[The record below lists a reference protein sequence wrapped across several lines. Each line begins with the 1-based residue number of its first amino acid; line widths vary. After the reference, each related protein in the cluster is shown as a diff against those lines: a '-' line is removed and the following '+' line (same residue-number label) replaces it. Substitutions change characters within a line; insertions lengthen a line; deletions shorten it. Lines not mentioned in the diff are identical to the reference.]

1 MPLDNGMAE
10 PYQVWLAFRELMGPR
25 LVAESGGNR
34 YSIEVNYRTSF
45 EEVLDHFVKLAL
57 GYIMAALKQHG
68 YHVKHVY
75 SVKPFRILVS
85 TRQWEDR
92 EWVGVVNFDYEARCF
107 VFHKGW
113 YDKMRQ
119 TAHIAKEGATSR
131 LNGQSA
137 SDVVRDL
144 RGKMDALKS
153 EPLRDGE
160 AMNPVRGK
168 RGPKK

>member
-1 MPLDNGMAE
+1 MVGYGAG
-10 PYQVWLAFRELMGPR
+10 LAFRYLLGRDTLTEAGT
-25 LVAESGGNR
+25 R

-57 GYIMAALKQHG
+57 GYMMAALKQHG

-75 SVKPFRILVS
+75 SAKPFRILVS

-92 EWVGVVNFDYEARCF
+92 EWVGVVNYDYQHRCF
-107 VFHKGW
+107 VFHKGVF
-113 YDKMRQ
+113 DKMRQ
-119 TAHIAKEGATSR
+119 TAKVAAEGASDR
-131 LNGQSA
+131 LSGTSA

-144 RGKMDALKS
+144 RQRMEALKG

-160 AMNPVRGK
+160 RLNPAPGK